1 MQERINKAEFLVS
14 KSYIFLEME
23 RWVDEY
29 MVSCKDHDNIKHQ
42 TRFFLRENS
51 GRFFVTWSGQWVM
64 NTTVQ

>member
-42 TRFFLRENS
+42 TRFFWERIQEDSLSLDLGNE
-51 GRFFVTWSGQWVM
+51 
-64 NTTVQ
+64 